1 MIRLKTNQKVMS
13 EDGKKEFVIDSLIH
27 TGSGQGDIY
36 KVHCD
41 KDVYALKLF
50 HTGDAKGFVGK

>member
-1 MIRLKTNQKVMS
+1 MTCPKPGDKIRT
-13 EDGKKEFVIDSLIH
+13 EDGSKEFVIDSLIH

-36 KVHCD
+36 KVHND

-50 HTGDAKGFVGK
+50 HTGDYKKLRR